1 MGSVGAVVDEWK
13 IETQRHAKWFED
25 AKAGN
30 NSELERTIGG
40 RPPEDYKGFTYEWVS
55 FKGQDER
62 TAFFLAAEAGHLHT
76 VQMLA
81 QRGADVRE
89 VDPGGET
96 ALHAAAGNNHAEVI
110 RWLLAQGVPIDA
122 QSRSGGTAL
131 LRAASKSHQ
140 LAVAHLLVAKASVDL
155 ADTHKNTALINAT
168 RDNKLDVASLLLFHG
183 ASVHATNS
191 MNETPVTYAQERMTE
206 LLWSTTAKRGD
217 VPGLRRLLARQIGA
231 KGDEGWTELN
241 RALFQPQGQDTH
253 KLSMHRILC
262 NCKEE
267 HGFTGLSL
275 AVQGGHVPAAE
286 YLLSQTADVGI
297 SDDLREAPLHH
308 AARLGHLELVRLLCD
323 HNAPLEAINLGG
335 ATALHIAAFLGHS
348 AVVQAL
354 IAAKANVESHD
365 KFHQTPLHHAVTR
378 QHASTI
384 QVLMSAG
391 ASASQRDQDG
401 KTVGDRATEA
411 AIIRDKPRP
420 RRAEDA
426 ADYDIQYEPPKPAQ
440 SYKVVHS
447 KAVAVRAG
455 RSTDSRALGARVPG
469 EYVMVS
475 EVVDNWAK
483 LAVKSLKGE
492 EQWMLIDGTALGLG
506 ALLELAPQEAA
517 AKKPDPDDDDDDD
530 DDFGG

>member
-168 RDNKLDVASLLLFHG
+168 RDNKLDVAALLLFHG

-286 YLLSQTADVGI
+286 
-297 SDDLREAPLHH
+297 
-308 AARLGHLELVRLLCD
+308 C
-323 HNAPLEAINLGG
+323 
-335 ATALHIAAFLGHS
+335 
-348 AVVQAL
+348 
-354 IAAKANVESHD
+354 
-365 KFHQTPLHHAVTR
+365 
-378 QHASTI
+378 ASTAI
-384 QVLMSAG
+384 EQPAPCAALAFGARSIRSA
-391 ASASQRDQDG
+391 
-401 KTVGDRATEA
+401 
-411 AIIRDKPRP
+411 RP
-420 RRAEDA
+420 VDWLC
-426 ADYDIQYEPPKPAQ
+426 IPG
-440 SYKVVHS
+440 H
-447 KAVAVRAG
+447 RAG
-455 RSTDSRALGARVPG
+455 RVHAGTCFRRRPTSAYRTICARRRCTTPRDSATSSSFAYCATTTHRSRPSTSAARPRCTSPPSLGTRPSSKHSSLQKPTSRATTSSTRRR
-469 EYVMVS
+469 S
-475 EVVDNWAK
+475 T
-483 LAVKSLKGE
+483 
-492 EQWMLIDGTALGLG
+492 MLSRGSTH
-506 ALLELAPQEAA
+506 P
-517 AKKPDPDDDDDDD
+517 PSRCS
-530 DDFGG
+530 